1 LSIHNSAYKQ
11 ALRFAKNH
19 YENFPVVTF
28 FIKKELRKHIA
39 IIYWFARTADDIADE
54 GSFSIEERIERL
66 NLFELRFLNSLQGNF
81 TDEFDKALYKT
92 INERNLS
99 KQHFLNLIKAF
110 RQDVVKSRYENFDD
124 IIYYCSLS
132 ANPVGRLILELH
144 NIKEENAFRL
154 SDKIC
159 TALQLTNFYQDTII
173 DYAKNRIYYPVEEMK
188 KFNVTEKVF
197 ELKDFSLNL
206 QSLVMLNVDRANKL
220 FIEGTAISKYLSGRL
235 NYEIK
240 WTIEGGIGILNKIKK
255 NNYNIFIRPELSK
268 KDFFILLIKSF
279 VNG

>member
-81 TDEFDKALYKT
+81 TDEFDKALYKI